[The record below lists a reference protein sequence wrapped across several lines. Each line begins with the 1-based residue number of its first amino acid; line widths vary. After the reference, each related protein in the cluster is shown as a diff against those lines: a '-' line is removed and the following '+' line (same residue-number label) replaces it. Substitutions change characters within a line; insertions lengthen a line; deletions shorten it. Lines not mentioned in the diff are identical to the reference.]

1 MNDPQSQWKPN
12 VTVAAVVERDGAFLL
27 VEEQTTE
34 GLCYNQPAGHLESG
48 ESLLEAVARETLE
61 ETAWRFTPSA
71 LIGVYQYRQ
80 PDSGVTYLRFAF
92 TGTLSGHQPQR
103 PLDDGIL
110 RALWLPVADI
120 RASRARH
127 RSPLLLQCVEDY
139 LAGQRHP
146 LSLLHHHDHA

>member
-27 VEEQTTE
+27 VEEQTAE
-34 GLCYNQPAGHLESG
+34 GIRYNQPAGHLESG

-61 ETAWRFTPSA
+61 ETAWQFTPSA

-92 TGTLSGHQPQR
+92 TGTLSGHQPGR
-103 PLDDGIL
+103 KLDEGIL

-127 RSPLLLQCVEDY
+127 RNPLLLQCVEDY
-139 LAGQRHP
+139 LAGQRHT
-146 LSLLHHHDHA
+146 LSLLHHHGHG